1 MYLYHSKI
9 NYAIGYLEVCC
20 IWAVWSGYFKL
31 FTLYLHFFLTLWAF
45 WVIFRFNLNHLFTL
59 WTPRIEHHFFFFLT
73 ILLPYSALH
82 FLAIFGCFTQ
92 RNFLCFS
99 ERNGILYLLS
109 WKPFYINSIVS
120 SIELYC
126 TLMWTEP
133 LFSIL
138 RLKDSTTFLTLY
150 LFKWHIQAFP
160 VFILSPLCYNIIA
173 DKKPY
178 LLSTARW
185 KRRAFCFLLVIFYLL

>member
-1 MYLYHSKI
+1 MGFIEFILSPFKIFITLRNELQEPKLQMFWKVSVRSRYLKYS
-9 NYAIGYLEVCC
+9 
-20 IWAVWSGYFKL
+20 SFYFY
-31 FTLYLHFFLTLWAF
+31 TASASRT
-45 WVIFRFNLNHLFTL
+45 FRFVFRFYTDHLFTL

-120 SIELYC
+120 SVKLYC
-126 TLMWTEP
+126 TLMGTKP
-133 LFSIL
+133 LLSIL
-138 RLKDSTTFLTLY
+138 RLKYSTALLTLY
-150 LFKWHIQAFP
+150 LFKWHTKAFP
-160 VFILSPLCYNIIA
+160 M
-173 DKKPY
+173 K
-178 LLSTARW
+178 
-185 KRRAFCFLLVIFYLL
+185 